1 MGDAWL
7 RCMLTRWLIRNNL
20 ASIGRAAAITGRA
33 GSPAIIRYI
42 ALGREEE
49 S

>member
-1 MGDAWL
+1 VGDARL
-7 RCMLTRWLIRNNL
+7 RRMLTRWLIRDNL
-20 ASIGRAAAITGRA
+20 VSIGRAAAITGRA
-33 GSPAIIRYI
+33 GSPAIVRYM